1 MNKNFEIK
9 QKLNELDDCM
19 MQMIQA
25 FEDLKADRMFTI
37 SQSGLIRTSKEAI
50 ELMTDVS
57 YRIPKIKT
65 TSAIIYMN
73 NMINKVDQYER
84 VFRKASNEAKV
95 ICTYVRDNLDKTTK
109 HIKNDYESKKAMML
123 DIDSS
128 LKEAFEMNYPNLRH
142 YTIFFDMCPLTK
154 DEFLGL
160 FSFNRDKD
168 RDDWSRVNYKGTMEA
183 INDLPDVIDGAAF
196 LDFAATDS
204 VLLNDSAVS
213 GYLMHECIKL
223 MKQQGFD
230 VLDMVQDIVGQP
242 LPSFTSTVD
251 ELGNIVDMTPNKP
264 NLKLV

>member
-9 QKLNELDDCM
+9 KQFNKLDDCM
-19 MQMIQA
+19 MQMICA
-25 FEDLKADRMFTI
+25 FEDLKADRKFTV
-37 SQSGLIRTSKEAI
+37 SQSGLIRTSKEAV

-57 YRIPKIKT
+57 YRIPRIKT
-65 TSAIIYMN
+65 TSAIIYLN
-73 NMINKVDQYER
+73 NMVNKVDQYER
-84 VFRKASNEAKV
+84 IFKKASNEAKR
-95 ICTYVRDNLDKTTK
+95 ICTYIRDNLDEVTK
-109 HIKNDYESKKAMML
+109 QVKNDFENKKAMML

-128 LKEAFEMNYPNLRH
+128 LKEAFEKNYPSLQH
-142 YTIFFDMCPLTK
+142 YIIFFDMHPLTK

-168 RDDWSRVNYKGTMEA
+168 RDDWSRLNYKGTIEA
-183 INDLPDVIDGAAF
+183 IEDLPDVIDGSAF

-251 ELGNIVDMTPNKP
+251 ELGNITDMKLNKP

>member
-9 QKLNELDDCM
+9 QKLNEIDDCM
-19 MQMIQA
+19 MQMISA
-25 FEDLKADRMFTI
+25 FEDLKADRKFAV
-37 SQSGLIRTSKEAI
+37 SQAGLIRTSKEAI

-65 TSAIIYMN
+65 TSAIIYLN
-73 NMINKVDQYER
+73 NKVNKVDQYER
-84 VFRKASNEAKV
+84 VFRKASNEAKA
-95 ICTYVRDNLDKTTK
+95 ICTYVRDNLNALTK
-109 HIKNDYESKKAMML
+109 QVKNDFESKKAMML

-128 LKEAFEMNYPNLRH
+128 LKEAFEKNYPSLQH
-142 YTIFFDMCPLTK
+142 YIIFFDMCPLTK

-160 FSFNRDKD
+160 FSFNRDKY
-168 RDDWSRVNYKGTMEA
+168 RDDWSRVNYKGTIEA
-183 INDLPDVIDGAAF
+183 IEDLPDVIDGTAF
-196 LDFAATDS
+196 LEFAATDG

-213 GYLMHECIKL
+213 GYLIHECIKL

-251 ELGNIVDMTPNKP
+251 ELGNITDMKLNRP